1 MILIEAATHPTL
13 EEGAAHE
20 QKFDKEIN
28 MKRIIL
34 TSALALAITAPA
46 FASDQLARN
55 LGLEPGV
62 YTTAELA
69 TIKGV
74 REAATNTDAAT
85 AASLEGLFGNGVV
98 STQSVAGTA
107 NAQLA
112 ANLGLSGDYTTAE
125 LATIKGIR
133 EGSST
138 VDAATAESLVNAGG
152 VVSTQS
158 VENNAAKDQLA
169 RFLGV
174 DPSDYSM
181 AELAVLKGDFED

>member
-1 MILIEAATHPTL
+1 
-13 EEGAAHE
+13 
-20 QKFDKEIN
+20 

-34 TSALALAITAPA
+34 TSALALAIAAPA

-55 LGLEPGV
+55 LGLEPGA
-62 YTTAELA
+62 YTSAELA
-69 TIKGV
+69 TIKGI

-85 AASLEGLFGNGVV
+85 AAALEGLYGNGVV

-125 LATIKGIR
+125 LATIKGVR
-133 EGSST
+133 EGGST
-138 VDAATAESLVNAGG
+138 TDAATADSFVTTGG

-158 VENNAAKDQLA
+158 VENSSAKAQLA

-174 DPSDYSM
+174 DPANYSM
-181 AELAVLKGDFED
+181 AELAQMKGAFEP